1 MIFAI
6 DDFAYIKNE
15 LSEFKL
21 KLLLNIEDLNNS
33 IFDEVFN
40 SLKPHQQEQ
49 YLVYKES
56 EEAKKYREE
65 RNATLP
71 YVDFNNLPETFDDD
85 LLQKIMLYQKDGE
98 IRGAIFDSLSDEH
111 QLQITQLEWKMRDEK
126 EAQRRAS
133 LTEDERKKEDE
144 SWERFLNDP
153 NPGFQGNIGEPDT
166 VTSYILKY
174 GVNPLTQKPETIE
187 SFYEKYT
194 IDSKTGDPIPK
205 EKQ

>member
-56 EEAKKYREE
+56 EKAKMYREE

-98 IRGAIFDSLSDEH
+98 VRDAVFDSLSDEH

-126 EAQRRAS
+126 EAKRRAS

-144 SWERFLNDP
+144 ALERRLN
-153 NPGFQGNIGEPDT
+153 NPEEFYGNIGEPDT

-174 GVNPLTQKPETIE
+174 GVNPLTHEPETIE

-194 IDSKTGDPIPK
+194 IDPKTGDPIPK